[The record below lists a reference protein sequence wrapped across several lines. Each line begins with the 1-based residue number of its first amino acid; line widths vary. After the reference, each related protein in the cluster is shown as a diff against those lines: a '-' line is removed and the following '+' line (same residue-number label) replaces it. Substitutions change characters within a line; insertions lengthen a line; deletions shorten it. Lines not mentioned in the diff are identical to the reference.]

1 MSEIK
6 APMIYGKI
14 ADCMRPLGAIGKT
27 SKNAQQ

>member
-14 ADCMRPLGAIGKT
+14 ADCMRQLGAIGKD
-27 SKNAQQ
+27 SYNQQ